1 MSENPTP
8 TVEALQETVITWQRK
23 VIEQLDRKIEM
34 QESVISGDRL
44 DLSLVRRHLNPSLN

>member
-23 VIEQLDRKIEM
+23 IIEQLDRKIEL
-34 QESVISGDRL
+34 QESVIRGDRL
-44 DLSLVRRHLNPSLN
+44 DLSLVRQNLNPSSN

>member
-23 VIEQLDRKIEM
+23 IIEQLERKIEL
-34 QESVISGDRL
+34 QESVICSDL
-44 DLSLVRRHLNPSLN
+44 VALSLVRQISNPTSN